1 MNQNI
6 KLSAGLGCMVIVLG
20 FMLFSMMNPAFA
32 RWEDKSIAGFF
43 IDQGWRQLAASN
55 AVTTI
60 VWEYRGYDTLGE
72 ETVLFTAAMGV
83 FALGAGLFSIEK
95 LQERSAPGAETVG
108 VEERRKA
115 SGDAFNR

>member
-1 MNQNI
+1 MNDAI
-6 KLSAGLGCMVIVLG
+6 KLSAGLGCMVIVMA
-20 FMLFSMMNPAFA
+20 FMVFSMFNPAFA
-32 RWEDKSIAGFF
+32 QWGSKAIAGFF

-83 FALGAGLFSIEK
+83 FAIGAGLFSAEK
-95 LQERSAPGAETVG
+95 LQESKETK
-108 VEERRKA
+108 ER
-115 SGDAFNR
+115 

>member
-1 MNQNI
+1 MNDTI
-6 KLSAGLGCMVIVLG
+6 KLSVGLGCIVIVMT
-20 FMLFSMMNPAFA
+20 FMTFSMLNPAFA
-32 RWEDKSIAGFF
+32 QWGSKSIAGFF

-83 FALGAGLFSIEK
+83 FAIGAGLFSMEK
-95 LQERSAPGAETVG
+95 LQERSASRPE
-108 VEERRKA
+108 A
-115 SGDAFNR
+115 SEVPKP